1 MEVEPASRR
10 STGGWGSIVAMVGTQ
25 PIKRGPRTASKMRW
39 RKGLVLPALS
49 EAEGPVLPAP
59 RPLAQVACPKAYQ
72 AGVPRRAGKYRGRLA
87 RPVPDP
93 TGSRDGRP
101 GNQAE
106 ASILFSEEG

>member
-1 MEVEPASRR
+1 GLVLPALSE
-10 STGGWGSIVAMVGTQ
+10 AE
-25 PIKRGPRTASKMRW
+25 
-39 RKGLVLPALS
+39 GLVLPALS

-59 RPLAQVACPKAYQ
+59 RRTRPGFQDGL
-72 AGVPRRAGKYRGRLA
+72 GKYRGRLA

-106 ASILFSEEG
+106 ASILSSEEG